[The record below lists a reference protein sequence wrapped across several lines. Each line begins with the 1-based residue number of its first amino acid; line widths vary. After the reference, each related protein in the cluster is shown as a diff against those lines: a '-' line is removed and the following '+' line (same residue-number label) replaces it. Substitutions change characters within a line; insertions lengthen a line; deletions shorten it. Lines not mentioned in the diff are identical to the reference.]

1 MNTTVIPE
9 TELEAQD
16 PDKDDVLFYTLQEVT
31 PVSVPDP
38 HANSEP
44 SRRAAPL
51 HVPQGL
57 RLSRTRPPP
66 PPQGAGSFFSLL
78 GTNLPAL
85 RLDRPLDF
93 YKWQNMSLLLLVRV
107 SRPGHPP
114 AAPSPRSQA

>member
-57 RLSRTRPPP
+57 RLSRTRPPHLPRVLVASSPCWAPTCP
-66 PPQGAGSFFSLL
+66 PCGWTGPWTSTSGR
-78 GTNLPAL
+78 T
-85 RLDRPLDF
+85 
-93 YKWQNMSLLLLVRV
+93 
-107 SRPGHPP
+107 
-114 AAPSPRSQA
+114 